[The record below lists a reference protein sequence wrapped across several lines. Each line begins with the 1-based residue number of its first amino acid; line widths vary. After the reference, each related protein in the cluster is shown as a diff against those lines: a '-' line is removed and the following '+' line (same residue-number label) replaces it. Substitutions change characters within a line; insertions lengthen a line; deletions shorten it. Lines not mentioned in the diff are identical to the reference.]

1 MTTLLVTAQ
10 FNLLRGGYD
19 AIPAAEVCRK
29 LIVEQYPDDLVSL
42 KPYGEQRTEDNI
54 VSMDFVVHRDD

>member
-10 FNLLRGGYD
+10 FNLLRGGAD

-29 LIVEQYPDDLVSL
+29 LIVEQYPDCLVSQH
-42 KPYGEQRTEDNI
+42 PHGEQRTVDNI
-54 VSMDFVVHRDD
+54 VSMDFIVHRDD